1 MGSNGKFNRRKLK
14 ALKKR
19 DIRRPEIAAGVH
31 DQADDFSMGR
41 EKRVFIFSRKKV

>member
-1 MGSNGKFNRRKLK
+1 MGSNGKYSRRKVR

-19 DIRRPEIAAGVH
+19 DTRRPEIVAGVH